1 MIELDKISLRS
12 ICKKNVFRSDNI
24 IKKQTP
30 MFTPFFLFFEK
41 KFRFIQLMF
50 VMMLLCVQAG
60 KAQDTIVKRNNEKVF
75 GKILE
80 VNPSDIKYKRFDY
93 LEGPTFAVVKWEL
106 KYIVYGNGVKES
118 FETYAVPSND
128 DQGKKDLT
136 IQPTG
141 KYYYFKNQK
150 ISEVNMLDIVWKLQN
165 KKINSVI
172 TKTEET
178 RFTKNCF
185 FVGGITL
192 ATAGLLTSAGA
203 FSPSN
208 SRANSSTVGGSGSP
222 RRAQRAQRMERQRIG
237 GYMILGGVGCE
248 LVSVVFNIRE
258 KKYAHIVVD
267 LYNKEVL

>member
-1 MIELDKISLRS
+1 MFKGTHSFP
-12 ICKKNVFRSDNI
+12 KKN
-24 IKKQTP
+24 
-30 MFTPFFLFFEK
+30 LL
-41 KFRFIQLMF
+41 FIQIIF
-50 VMMLLCVQAG
+50 VMILYIPAL
-60 KAQDTIVKRNNEKVF
+60 KAQDTIVKRNNEKVI

-80 VNPSDIKYKRFDY
+80 VNPTDIKYKRFDY
-93 LEGPTFAVVKWEL
+93 PDGPTFTIVKWEL
-106 KYIVYGNGVKES
+106 KYIIYGNGVNES
-118 FETYAVPSND
+118 FESYTAPSNE
-128 DQGKKDLT
+128 GSSKKDLS

-203 FSPSN
+203 FSPST
-208 SRANSSTVGGSGSP
+208 SRINNSTVGGGGSP
-222 RRAQRAQRMERQRIG
+222 RRAQRAQRMQRQKVG
-237 GYMILGGVGCE
+237 GYMMLGGVGCE
-248 LVSVVFNIRE
+248 LVSVVFNIKE